1 MRTRWL
7 LVALAT
13 QVAVLPLLLAAGPPP
28 QTKGLRTLRLIHFPP
43 GDAATM
49 AARARGFLAAEGLD
63 VEVTNTPNSTV
74 QMRGLSDGTW
84 DLAYTAFDNVLAWSG
99 REGAQIVAVAQY
111 ETGIYLP
118 IYVRPEIRAWED
130 LRGKPLAVDA
140 IDTAFA
146 LVLRRVLQ
154 AHDLDLERGDY
165 ELVAVGATGQRLESL
180 QRGETFAGV
189 LSSPFDVQAEASGLR
204 KIGDQSEVLPDYP
217 GQIIAVNQAWARA
230 NRDTLVRFL
239 RAWLAGAR
247 WVQANRE
254 AALDLWAADQ
264 GIAREALITRLT
276 LGSPDG
282 SLNLPG
288 LASVLDLRTRFGFT
302 LPMGSEIAPYYDL
315 SYYQAARGQ

>member
-7 LVALAT
+7 LAALAT

-28 QTKGLRTLRLIHFPP
+28 QTKGLRTLRLNIFTP
-43 GDAATM
+43 DAATL
-49 AARARGFLAAEGLD
+49 AAQARGFLAAEGLD
-63 VEVTNTPNSTV
+63 IDVTITPNSTV

-99 REGAQIVAVAQY
+99 REGAEIVAVAQY
-111 ETGIYLP
+111 ETGTYLP
-118 IYVRPEIRAWED
+118 VYARPEIQDWAD
-130 LRGKPLAVDA
+130 LRGRPLAVDA

-146 LVLRRVLQ
+146 LVLRRILQ

-165 ELVAVGATGQRLESL
+165 ELVAVGATGPRLESM
-180 QRGETFAGV
+180 QRGETFAAV
-189 LSSPFDVQAEASGLR
+189 MNPPFDAQAEASGFR
-204 KIGDQSEVLPDYP
+204 KLADHREVLPDYP
-217 GQIIAVNQAWARA
+217 GGVIAVNQAWARA

-254 AALDLWAADQ
+254 AAIDLVVAN
-264 GIAREALITRLT
+264 GGGSRESVAGRIGLA
-276 LGSPDG
+276 SPDG

-302 LPMGSEIAPYYDL
+302 LPMGSDLTRYYDL